1 MLGFRFRVS
10 GGVLVCVRCSFP
22 VFNHIIQKE
31 LSLCIVRQTWP
42 RVPQWC
48 LSQAR
53 GKTKVKLHVREMR
66 LPSRR
71 SFTFAATATERT
83 PLLDHMR
90 VCVHPPVKCV
100 FLGTQILTKKF

>member
-53 GKTKVKLHVREMR
+53 GKTKVARERNEVAIQEELYVCRHGNRADTPVRSHAC
-66 LPSRR
+66 LC
-71 SFTFAATATERT
+71 T
-83 PLLDHMR
+83 PP
-90 VCVHPPVKCV
+90 C
-100 FLGTQILTKKF
+100 